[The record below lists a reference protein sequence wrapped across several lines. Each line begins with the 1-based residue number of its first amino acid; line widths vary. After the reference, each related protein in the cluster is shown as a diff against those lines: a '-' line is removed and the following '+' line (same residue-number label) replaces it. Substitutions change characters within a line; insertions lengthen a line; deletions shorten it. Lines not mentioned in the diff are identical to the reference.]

1 MEDYILKEID
11 KIGLILQKIAIK
23 LKIMDE
29 NKDNAG
35 CTMRDIKAACT
46 EYGLNFDPAAVLSEK
61 HPVSFL
67 ANTLHL
73 SDEALELF
81 VLTMLH
87 SDIPEASKQRLLSD
101 AITYLDSKD
110 TYSFSLHS
118 MMSQTL

>member
-29 NKDNAG
+29 NKSSAG
-35 CTMRDIKAACT
+35 CTMIDIKAAFT

-67 ANTLHL
+67 VDTLHL

-118 MMSQTL
+118 MMSKTL

>member
-29 NKDNAG
+29 NKSNAG
-35 CTMRDIKAACT
+35 CTMIDIKAAFT

-67 ANTLHL
+67 VDTLHL

>member
-29 NKDNAG
+29 NKSNAG
-35 CTMRDIKAACT
+35 CTMIDIKAAFT

-67 ANTLHL
+67 VDTLHL

-118 MMSQTL
+118 MMSKTL

>member
-29 NKDNAG
+29 NKSNAG
-35 CTMRDIKAACT
+35 CTMIDIKAAFT

-81 VLTMLH
+81 VFTMLH

-118 MMSQTL
+118 MMSKTL

>member
-29 NKDNAG
+29 NKSNAG
-35 CTMRDIKAACT
+35 CTMIDIKAAFT

-67 ANTLHL
+67 VDTLHL

-101 AITYLDSKD
+101 TITYLDSKD

-118 MMSQTL
+118 MMSKTL